1 MDELQTRYEHSC
13 FSMVYKNELLKCYKK
28 DSTIYSG
35 ENFKT
40 NILCFQQVRPR
51 NTSYKRVTKM
61 LQTKIKAFRIGDS
74 RTRYHCFQ
82 LLLVPT
88 KIQYPKNH
96 FPETLLNFSLILHLS
111 TPRLAEKLLIKS
123 DSNESSL

>member
-1 MDELQTRYEHSC
+1 MHQEFQNLISLQ
-13 FSMVYKNELLKCYKK
+13 VKVKNKFLSRLQ
-28 DSTIYSG
+28 I
-35 ENFKT
+35 
-40 NILCFQQVRPR
+40 
-51 NTSYKRVTKM
+51 RVTKM
-61 LQTKIKAFRIGDS
+61 LQTKIKVFRIGDS

-111 TPRLAEKLLIKS
+111 TPRLAEKLLNKS
-123 DSNESSL
+123 DSDESSS